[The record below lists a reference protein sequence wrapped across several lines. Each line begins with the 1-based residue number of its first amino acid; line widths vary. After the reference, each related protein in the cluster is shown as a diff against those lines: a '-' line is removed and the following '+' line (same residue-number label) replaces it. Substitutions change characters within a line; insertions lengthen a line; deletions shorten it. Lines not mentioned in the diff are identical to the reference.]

1 MSIAA
6 VEADIIATM
15 RADLGATVRQVMA
28 VPGDWDED
36 LLKQMLALAPFIM
49 VAFSGGAA
57 LAPGATTAQINS
69 QWEVYV
75 GTAHA
80 SGQAARRL
88 GDAQQIGAYQLLE
101 RVVARLHGH
110 TVPNVG
116 TLALQRVANF
126 FSGTVERQGLAV
138 YGAVFDMPMQF
149 DLAAAADLGN
159 FATFAVQYDLPPL
172 GTTAAHQAWLAG
184 NYATSAPDAR
194 DTLTLPT
201 P

>member
-6 VEADIIATM
+6 TEADILATVK
-15 RADLGATVRQVMA
+15 AGLGTAVRQVMA

-36 LLKQMLALAPFIM
+36 LLKQMLVNAPFVM

-57 LAPGATTAQINS
+57 PAPGSIVATITG

-88 GDAQQIGAYQLLE
+88 GDALQMGAYQLLE

-116 TLALQRVANF
+116 TLALLRVANF
-126 FSGTVERQGLAV
+126 FTGTVDKQGLAV
-138 YGAVFDMPMQF
+138 YGATFQLPMQF
-149 DLAAAADLGN
+149 DPADAPDLAN
-159 FATFAVQYDLPPL
+159 FATFAAQYDLPPHD
-172 GTTAAHQAWLAG
+172 TTAAHTAWLAG
-184 NYATSAPDAR
+184 DTSTSAPDAR
-194 DTLTLPT
+194 DTVVLPT